1 MGPRGIS
8 LELPFG
14 VDFMKFGFKKKKI
27 CSKYTSTPLSRK
39 HELLMSIVCIYV
51 QSTTTRKTSL
61 PMDDGLGLANEL
73 ERGPRAGTG
82 AQPQTGRFHP
92 HRRPGRGAASSRAA
106 LPFRSLLRARA
117 AKMAPCQLWLVSC
130 FGFVVRVAV
139 QVSQQRFA
147 VGQRI
152 RGQQLPNLLHCLL
165 ISHFLLFQG
174 PD

>member
-14 VDFMKFGFKKKKI
+14 VDFMKFGLKKKKI

-82 AQPQTGRFHP
+82 AQPRTGRFQP
-92 HRRPGRGAASSRAA
+92 HRRPGRGQPAAGPLFLSGAFSEPVLLRWHRVSYGLFPVLA
-106 LPFRSLLRARA
+106 LLLGLLFRSLSSDS
-117 AKMAPCQLWLVSC
+117 QLASASAGSS
-130 FGFVVRVAV
+130 F
-139 QVSQQRFA
+139 
-147 VGQRI
+147 RI
-152 RGQQLPNLLHCLL
+152 C
-165 ISHFLLFQG
+165 STVF
-174 PD
+174 